1 MPKIGNKTL
10 TFPLA
15 GVKRRAGYREQRRPY
30 SSPWAVNVRGVCG
43 LETRL
48 RGGSRPGMSKV
59 LATDFGSSVSAIVP
73 VTYIDAAG
81 ARQHDLLVIADG
93 AINVVRGSA
102 SSALVAALQ
111 TDGGVNILAEDGQ
124 TIVFDSTVTAAGS
137 GGVSIAFDAVERNG
151 TIYLAD
157 STLRQYDPIT
167 GVVSTVQAT
176 AGVVPAACPRVC
188 LYRDRII
195 LGGVDNVWYASRQSD
210 PADWAFGADMGD
222 VGRAVAGQVSD
233 AGRMGDVIQAMIPD
247 SDDSLLFATR
257 NEIWMLKGDPADGV
271 MRQVSN
277 TVGIIA
283 PGAWAKTDDGLL
295 AFLSFDG
302 VYVMQIGSQKAPER
316 YSAENLP
323 ESLVNVATTGKHVTM
338 AYDASGRGFHL
349 FITPETGNGEH
360 WWLDV
365 ENKAIWPVVMPTA
378 MQPMAT
384 ARLQGSAGLPEV
396 ILGCRDGY
404 LRKFNTSVATD
415 DGVAIASHVAIGPIR
430 MATNDINDGLLSEI
444 HGILAE
450 NNGTAVTWRVVV
462 AASAEEAADLA
473 ETGIKAAIAGSTI
486 AGVSASGTWGENRNK
501 VDRCRCRG
509 AWVVI
514 WLSSSGKWAFE
525 AVAIVTQQLGRLRYG
540 Y

>member
-1 MPKIGNKTL
+1 
-10 TFPLA
+10 
-15 GVKRRAGYREQRRPY
+15 V
-30 SSPWAVNVRGVCG
+30 V
-43 LETRL
+43 
-48 RGGSRPGMSKV
+48 
-59 LATDFGSSVSAIVP
+59 
-73 VTYIDAAG
+73 
-81 ARQHDLLVIADG
+81 ADG
-93 AINVVRGSA
+93 AINVVRGS
-102 SSALVAALQ
+102 SSSVLSAALQ
-111 TDGGVNILAEDGQ
+111 TAGGVDILAEDGQ
-124 TIVFDSTVTAAGS
+124 TIVFDSAVTAAGG

-176 AGVVPAACPRVC
+176 AGVIPTACPRVC

-210 PADWAFGADMGD
+210 PTDWAFGADMGD

-233 AGRMGDVIQAMIPD
+233 AGKVGDVIQAMIPY

-257 NEIWMLKGDPADGV
+257 NELWMLKGDPADGV

-277 TVGIIA
+277 SVGIIA
-283 PGAWAKTDDGLL
+283 PGAWAKSDDGVI

-302 VYVMQIGSQKAPER
+302 VYVMQLGSQKAPER

-323 ESLVNVATTGKHVTM
+323 ASLVNVATSGKHVTM
-338 AYDASGRGFHL
+338 AYDARGRGFHL

-365 ENKAIWPVVMPTA
+365 ENKAIWPVVMPTG
-378 MQPMAT
+378 MQPMTA

-404 LRKFNTSVATD
+404 LRKFSDSAVTD
-415 DGVAIASHVAIGPIR
+415 DGAEFESHVAIGPVR
-430 MATNDINDGLLSEI
+430 LATNDIDDALLAEI
-444 HGILAE
+444 HGILAA
-450 NNGTAVTWRVVV
+450 NTGTSVVWRVIM

-473 ETGIKAAIAGSTI
+473 EAGIKADLAGTTI
-486 AGVSASGTWGENRNK
+486 SGVAAEGAWGEGRNST
-501 VDRCRCRG
+501 DRCRCRG
-509 AWVVI
+509 AWAVI
-514 WLSSSGKWAFE
+514 WLYSTTKWAFE